1 MAWTVELTP
10 EAGAGLKEI
19 GAADAKRILKFL
31 SERLEG
37 RDNPRDIGKPLKGNL
52 REYWRYR
59 VGDYRLFCR
68 LEDNIV
74 TVFVV
79 HVAHRREAYK

>member
-10 EAGAGLKEI
+10 EARTALKEI

-37 RDNPRDIGKPLKGNL
+37 RDNPRDTGKALKGSL

-59 VGDYRLFCR
+59 L
-68 LEDNIV
+68 
-74 TVFVV
+74 
-79 HVAHRREAYK
+79 

>member
-10 EAGAGLKEI
+10 EAHASLKNI
-19 GAADAKRILKFL
+19 GAADARRILKFL
-31 SERLEG
+31 NRLEG
-37 RDNPRDIGKPLKGNL
+37 RDNPRGIGASLKGSL

-59 VGDYRLFCR
+59 VGDHRLFCR
-68 LEDNIV
+68 LEDKVV

-79 HVAHRREAYK
+79 HIAHRREAYK